1 MPEGVE
7 EEVMIDRRRSPVE
20 PITVN
25 PLQCTPIEVRRILA
39 GAPFFRRLAA
49 ADVARIAAGFRQTH
63 VAAGETIHRA
73 GDPATR
79 LCIVAAGMVKVARP
93 TPDGQDVVT
102 DILAPGEFFGSLAQL
117 GDAVYAEDVTAQTAT
132 CLLTI
137 STEEFQSLLERY
149 PPVALATLEFV
160 ALRLRGAH
168 ETIEQLS
175 AYPVEQRVAATLLKL
190 ANRLGRS
197 EGSATL
203 IEMPLSRQDL
213 ADMTG
218 ATVETISRVMSDLR
232 RAGIVESGRRWISIL
247 DHERLLQV
255 AGGENSQT

>member
-1 MPEGVE
+1 V
-7 EEVMIDRRRSPVE
+7 I
-20 PITVN
+20 
-25 PLQCTPIEVRRILA
+25 
-39 GAPFFRRLAA
+39 
-49 ADVARIAAGFRQTH
+49 
-63 VAAGETIHRA
+63 
-73 GDPATR
+73 
-79 LCIVAAGMVKVARP
+79 
-93 TPDGQDVVT
+93 
-102 DILAPGEFFGSLAQL
+102 DILTPGEFFGSLAQL

>member
-1 MPEGVE
+1 
-7 EEVMIDRRRSPVE
+7 
-20 PITVN
+20 
-25 PLQCTPIEVRRILA
+25 
-39 GAPFFRRLAA
+39 
-49 ADVARIAAGFRQTH
+49 
-63 VAAGETIHRA
+63 
-73 GDPATR
+73 
-79 LCIVAAGMVKVARP
+79 
-93 TPDGQDVVT
+93 
-102 DILAPGEFFGSLAQL
+102 
-117 GDAVYAEDVTAQTAT
+117 
-132 CLLTI
+132 
-137 STEEFQSLLERY
+137 
-149 PPVALATLEFV
+149 VALATLEFV
-160 ALRLRGAH
+160 ALRLREAH

-175 AYPVEQRVAATLLKL
+175 AYSVEQRVAATLLKL